1 MKILIIYQY
10 FGTPAGSWST
20 RIYELTKRWV
30 QEGHQVT
37 VVTSPY
43 DKSDIIAKGLVSR
56 QEIEGIKLI
65 VIDSGDSNRFSK
77 LKRVYRAIKFSVL
90 SVYFGIK
97 EPADVIISS
106 SGPITVAI
114 PGLIRHLVKKTPFVF
129 EVRDLWPLGGIVMGK
144 IKNKVVQKGLL
155 WFENYIYSKA
165 IKIVTC
171 SDGQANNISKRL
183 GFKEKLNVIPN
194 ASDEALFGGYV
205 ELSKAQR
212 NLIGNVPYV
221 LHLGS
226 LGYIHYVSYIIE
238 SAQYLPNLPFV
249 LIGDGAEREMLEEK
263 AKELGL
269 NNVFFLGQ
277 MPKKETVAWL
287 SNCELSLFTTLDNEI
302 QDTCSPNKIFDSFA
316 AGKPIIQT
324 TRGWIH
330 ELVEES
336 KCGFNADPQN
346 PEDFAKKIQLFFNLS
361 PSEKEKMSDSSRE
374 LSRTKFNRDFLAKQ
388 YLQILSNF
396 LN

>member
-1 MKILIIYQY
+1 MKILLVYQY

-30 QEGHQVT
+30 QEGHDVT
-37 VVTSPY
+37 VITSPY
-43 DKSDIIAKGLVSR
+43 DKSDIKANGLVSR

-77 LKRVYRAIKFSVL
+77 IKRVYRAIKFSVL
-90 SVYFGIK
+90 SAYFGLK
-97 EPADVIISS
+97 EPGDVIISS
-106 SGPITVAI
+106 SGPITIAI
-114 PGLIRHLVKKTPFVF
+114 PGLIRKIVKKTPFVF

-144 IKNKVVQKGLL
+144 IKNRLVQKVLL
-155 WFENYIYSKA
+155 WFERYIYTKA
-165 IKIVTC
+165 DKIVTC

-183 GFKEKLNVIPN
+183 GFKHKLNVIPN
-194 ASDEALFGGYV
+194 ASDEDLFGQFQ
-205 ELSKAQR
+205 ELTIEQR
-212 NLIGNVPYV
+212 NIIGNRPYV
-221 LHLGS
+221 IHLGS
-226 LGYIHYVSYIIE
+226 LGFIHYVSYIIE

-249 LIGDGAEREMLEEK
+249 LIGDGAERDMLEK
-263 AKELGL
+263 KTQELRL
-269 NNVFFLGQ
+269 KNVFFLGQ

-324 TRGWIH
+324 TKGWIK

-336 KCGFNADPQN
+336 KCGYNADPSS
-346 PEDFAKKIQLFFNLS
+346 PKDFANKIDMFLKLS
-361 PSEKEKMSDSSRE
+361 PSEKEKMSLAARE
-374 LSRTKFNRDFLAKQ
+374 LSQTTFNRELLAKK
-388 YLQILSNF
+388 YLKF
-396 LN
+396 LFDVAN